1 MKKKPSHFSGM
12 KLVGSTKSYKNNVTF
27 KSDDFFSIYEPLKSF
42 QKDINH
48 LKIEQLLRDDRN
60 GFMVSTVKLHDRVE
74 TLVKKHD
81 DPDFHFVV
89 DYFFAEYGEAESIK
103 LGMVQH
109 SLAVKQFISKNSTSV
124 FFIKMLKFLRKVFL

>member
-1 MKKKPSHFSGM
+1 MKKKLGHFSGM
-12 KLVGSTKSYKNNVTF
+12 NLVGSTELYKNNVTF
-27 KSDDFFSIYEPLKSF
+27 KSVSIAKPLKSL
-42 QKDINH
+42 KDIPH
-48 LKIEQLLRDDRN
+48 PFKIEQLLGDDRN